1 MFVEKQW
8 CLTVSCPRLRCVLCP
23 RAGACFFSFRGFRLV
38 ISPRCGGG
46 FFAGFASG
54 FRWCLAVLSRSP
66 GGCCFGRVWA
76 RLRCVLCPRAGAC
89 FFSFMGFR
97 LVTSARCGGGFFAGF
112 ASGFRWCLAVLS
124 RSPGGCCFGRV
135 WARLRCVLCPR
146 AGACFF
152 SFMGF
157 RLVTSA
163 RCGGGFFAGFASGF
177 RWCLAVLSRS
187 PGGCCFGRVWARLRC
202 VLCPRA
208 GACFFSFMGFRL
220 VTSARCGG
228 GFFAGFA
235 SGFRWC
241 LAVLSR
247 SPGGCCF
254 GRVWARLRCV
264 LCPRA
269 GACFFSFMGFRL
281 VTSARCGGGFFAG
294 FASGFRW
301 CLAVLSRSP
310 GGCCFGRVW
319 ARLRCVLCPRAGACF
334 FSFMGFRLVTSARC
348 GGGFFAGFASGF
360 RWCLAVLSRS
370 PGGCCFGRV
379 WARLRCV
386 LCPRAGACFFSFMGF
401 RLVTSAR
408 CGGGFFAG
416 FASGFRWCLAV
427 LSRSPGGCCFGRV
440 WARLRCVLCPRAGA
454 CFFSFMG
461 FRLVT
466 SARCGGGFFAGF
478 ASGFRWCLAVL
489 SLGCVAFCVH
499 VLGPVSS
506 PLWVSDLSLRHA
518 AGEGFLL
525 GLRPDLGG
533 VWLF

>member
-1 MFVEKQW
+1 MAVLSRSPGGCCFGRVW
-8 CLTVSCPRLRCVLCP
+8 ARLRCVLCP
-23 RAGACFFSFRGFRLV
+23 RAGACFFSFMGFRLV
-38 ISPRCGGG
+38 TSARCGGG

-54 FRWCLAVLSRSP
+54 FRCCLAVLSRSP

-152 SFMGF
+152 SFM
-157 RLVTSA
+157 
-163 RCGGGFFAGFASGF
+163 
-177 RWCLAVLSRS
+177 
-187 PGGCCFGRVWARLRC
+187 
-202 VLCPRA
+202 
-208 GACFFSFMGFRL
+208 
-220 VTSARCGG
+220 
-228 GFFAGFA
+228 
-235 SGFRWC
+235 
-241 LAVLSR
+241 
-247 SPGGCCF
+247 
-254 GRVWARLRCV
+254 
-264 LCPRA
+264 
-269 GACFFSFMGFRL
+269 
-281 VTSARCGGGFFAG
+281 
-294 FASGFRW
+294 
-301 CLAVLSRSP
+301 
-310 GGCCFGRVW
+310 
-319 ARLRCVLCPRAGACF
+319 
-334 FSFMGFRLVTSARC
+334 
-348 GGGFFAGFASGF
+348 
-360 RWCLAVLSRS
+360 
-370 PGGCCFGRV
+370 
-379 WARLRCV
+379 
-386 LCPRAGACFFSFMGF
+386 
-401 RLVTSAR
+401 
-408 CGGGFFAG
+408 G

-525 GLRPDLGG
+525 GLRRDLGG

>member
-1 MFVEKQW
+1 MSTCWGLFLLLYGFQTCHFGTLRGGFFAGFASGFRW
-8 CLTVSCPRLRCVLCP
+8 CLAVLSRSPGGCCGLGCVAFCVHVLGPVS
-23 RAGACFFSFRGFRLV
+23 FSFMGFRLV
-38 ISPRCGGG
+38 TSARCGGG

-454 CFFSFMG
+454 C
-461 FRLVT
+461 
-466 SARCGGGFFAGF
+466 
-478 ASGFRWCLAVL
+478 
-489 SLGCVAFCVH
+489 
-499 VLGPVSS
+499 
-506 PLWVSDLSLRHA
+506 
-518 AGEGFLL
+518 
-525 GLRPDLGG
+525 
-533 VWLF
+533 